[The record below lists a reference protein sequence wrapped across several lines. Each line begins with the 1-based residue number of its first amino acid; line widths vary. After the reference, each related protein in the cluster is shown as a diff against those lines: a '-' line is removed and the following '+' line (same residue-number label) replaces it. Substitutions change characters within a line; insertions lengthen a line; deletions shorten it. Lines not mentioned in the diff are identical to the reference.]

1 MKKII
6 TIMTMAIVSLA
17 IPAMAGDVVYIAGM
31 TGVT

>member
-6 TIMTMAIVSLA
+6 TIMTMAIVSLVST
-17 IPAMAGDVVYIAGM
+17 AMAEDVVYIAGM